1 MAFNLTL
8 GRIAFEHDNQGS
20 IRDISMTGPTSAV
33 EAVFRESYS
42 LVVSSLSRQLRDID
56 LAEEALQDAFAEA
69 LRAWPETGVPSNPGG
84 WLMTVARRRAIDR
97 IRRARTYARKQELLA
112 SLESVESDRSDTPR
126 EGHVLGDDRLEM
138 VFACCHPALS
148 TDKQVALTLKT
159 LGGLTTKEI
168 AEAFLVS
175 EPTMAQR
182 LVRAKSKIRDAGIPF
197 QVPSEGELAQRLD
210 AVLSVIYLIFNEGY
224 FATSGE
230 SLVRDEL
237 AVSAIELGRLLR
249 SLIAEDPEVMGLLGL
264 MLLQHARRDAR
275 TDDTGGIVLLQ
286 DQERSQW
293 DQDAIEEGIQ
303 LVGEAAD
310 LGGRGPYFLQAAIAA
325 QHSTAASWE
334 ATDWPR
340 IVSLYDRL
348 YPVTGSPVVS
358 LNRAVAVAY
367 ARDPKAGLTALEGLE
382 KELDGYH
389 VFHASK
395 GEMLRRSGRIDEAR
409 IELERALTL
418 ASNPAEQRLLADRLE
433 KL

>member
-1 MAFNLTL
+1 MTEPGMA
-8 GRIAFEHDNQGS
+8 A
-20 IRDISMTGPTSAV
+20 

-69 LRAWPETGVPSNPGG
+69 LRSWPESGVPTNPGG

-97 IRRARTYARKQELLA
+97 LRRARTYARKQELLA
-112 SLESVESDRSDTPR
+112 NLESVEAGRPDAPR
-126 EGHVLGDDRLEM
+126 EGHTLGDDRLEM
-138 VFACCHPALS
+138 VFACCHPSLS

-159 LGGLTTKEI
+159 LGGLTTREI

-175 EPTMAQR
+175 ETTMAQR

-197 QVPSEGELAQRLD
+197 QVPSENELAQRLD

-249 SLIAEDPEVMGLLGL
+249 TLIDDDPEVVGLLAL
-264 MLLQHARRDAR
+264 MLLQHARREAR
-275 TDDTGGIVLLQ
+275 TDETGGIVLLQ
-286 DQERSQW
+286 DQDRSRW
-293 DQDAIEEGIQ
+293 DQDLVEEGVR
-303 LVGEAAD
+303 LVAEAED

-325 QHSTAASWE
+325 QHSSAESWE
-334 ATDWPR
+334 ATDWPT

-348 YPVTGSPVVS
+348 LPETGSPVVS
-358 LNRAVAVAY
+358 LNRAVAIAY
-367 ARDPKAGLTALEGLE
+367 ARNPEAGLSAIEGLE
-382 KELDGYH
+382 DELDGYH
-389 VFHASK
+389 VFHASR
-395 GEMLRRSGRIDEAR
+395 GEMLRRSGRIEEAR
-409 IELERALTL
+409 RELERALAL

-433 KL
+433 RL

>member
-1 MAFNLTL
+1 MA
-8 GRIAFEHDNQGS
+8 A
-20 IRDISMTGPTSAV
+20 

-69 LRAWPETGVPSNPGG
+69 LRSWPESGVPTNPGG

-97 IRRARTYARKQELLA
+97 LRRARTYARKQELLA
-112 SLESVESDRSDTPR
+112 NLESVESGRPDAPR
-126 EGHVLGDDRLEM
+126 EGHTLGDDRLEM
-138 VFACCHPALS
+138 MFACCHPSLS

-159 LGGLTTKEI
+159 LGGLTTREI

-175 EPTMAQR
+175 ESTMAQR

-197 QVPSEGELAQRLD
+197 QVPSENELAQRLD

-249 SLIAEDPEVMGLLGL
+249 TLIDDDPEVVGLLAL
-264 MLLQHARRDAR
+264 MLLQHARREAR
-275 TDDTGGIVLLQ
+275 TDETGGIVLLQ
-286 DQERSQW
+286 DQDRSRW
-293 DQDAIEEGIQ
+293 DQDLVEEGVR
-303 LVGEAAD
+303 LVAEAED

-325 QHSTAASWE
+325 QHSAAESWE
-334 ATDWPR
+334 ATDWPT

-348 YPVTGSPVVS
+348 LPETGSPVVS
-358 LNRAVAVAY
+358 LNRAVAIAY
-367 ARDPKAGLTALEGLE
+367 ARNPEAGLSAIEGLE
-382 KELDGYH
+382 DELDGYH
-389 VFHASK
+389 VFHASR
-395 GEMLRRSGRIDEAR
+395 GEMLRRSGRIEEAR
-409 IELERALTL
+409 RELERALAL

-433 KL
+433 RL